1 METKNKTRINITE
14 GLNEQ
19 QKQAVENPIN
29 HCTKI
34 VAGAGT
40 GKTKIISKR
49 FVKLVNDLIEDG
61 VENPATRLLVITFT
75 DKAANEMKG
84 RIFQELKDNDV
95 DCLGQDLWISTFHSF
110 CSRILRKHSIEANL
124 SPSLKMGEEKQLKDI
139 FDNIIKRIKYGEAN
153 TIDNL
158 GETAAP
164 LGLNVEL
171 LNIDSVNKLNKIN
184 ALDIILD
191 DIFPLIKKIK
201 SLGIDAKEFLDKSTA
216 AIKNYSETI
225 KTIPFGF
232 SSKEEYL
239 EEWGQHLKAYADDFC
254 RYEDII
260 FKDDG
265 KKEDKGAFQAI
276 AGEKLILSKNGSRKP
291 QDWSYSTDFPENID
305 GIEEIELH
313 LTKIVALI
321 YAVYQKELE
330 KLDTV
335 DFDDL
340 INKTIQI
347 LKQNEIIRL
356 YYQKLFKHLIID
368 EFQDTNGSQ
377 LELIKLLLD
386 EKQANITF
394 VGDRKQSIY
403 GFRFAQMENFEVLHN
418 HVEKKYAQKYPEIK
432 LITNYRS
439 TPHVLNAVN
448 HVTEESLA
456 LDEILNP
463 NPYKTFDAENKH
475 VKVTTL
481 NGFSDSYNHKIS
493 EAKYIASE
501 IIRLK
506 TEENA
511 KYKEFAVLVKSHS
524 QAELIEKQL
533 TEAGIPSIKKVN
545 IGFFINPVIRNAVA
559 LLRLAKNIRDEIAL
573 TRILKIKLSDQELY
587 RLKIEA
593 DKEILKIKEFKELKK
608 LNLSEKLTFIR
619 ENNLINNLDVPESVR
634 DYTNLVFE
642 TIYSISQQKNTLSLL
657 QIYYRLINEIKPYFE
672 LSGIEQYRAELDLR
686 IFEKII
692 ADFMQSENYVSIS
705 NFLDYIDRIKDNRSF
720 ELPTLAVKDIDAVQL
735 LTVHASKGLEFP
747 YTFIAS
753 ISTSSKGGNI
763 DGTNI
768 SFDLQYGD
776 KPGFGIIVHKFEG
789 KSTPK
794 ALLYKEIWKKPREKN
809 EALRL
814 FYVAI
819 SRAEKYLNVL
829 NFTSYGN
836 SKPAE
841 YTRYFPLSVLSET
854 VDTSEI
860 TIEKQELKPFAIIT
874 DNQKAFNN
882 NTSMPTVLQCNFR
895 MSFSQINTFNH
906 CPNKYL
912 FKYKYR
918 YPELG
923 DEKESSVIGNLVHNL
938 IYSSYMNNKEF
949 NKAEI
954 PTFLLGVQIESDDLT
969 RINSLYSS
977 FLNSDYAP
985 QKLSGMAIYPERS
998 FNFTH
1003 NIDGKNIEFAG
1014 DIDLLIKNSDKT
1026 YSIIDFKTNKNI
1038 EKSLEDYYKQLYLYK
1053 MALSNEGFDI
1063 NELKILNLTEE
1074 AARVFEPGH
1083 EELSQSK
1090 SVLDAE
1096 ISKIIYLANNPTCQK
1111 TNNDKKCTDCGYL
1124 YICEDSNGEQKL

>member
-1 METKNKTRINITE
+1 METKNKTQVSITD

-61 VENPATRLLVITFT
+61 IENPATRLLVITFT

-153 TIDNL
+153 TIENID
-158 GETAAP
+158 ETAAL
-164 LGLNVEL
+164 LGLNAEL

-184 ALDIILD
+184 DLDVILD

-216 AIKNYSETI
+216 SIKKYSKTI

-232 SSKEEYL
+232 GSKETYL
-239 EEWGQHLKAYADDFC
+239 EEWEKHLKAYADDFC
-254 RYEDII
+254 KYEDL
-260 FKDDG
+260 DDQG
-265 KKEDKGAFQAI
+265 KDKGVFQAI
-276 AGEKLILSKNGSRKP
+276 AGAKLILDKNNARGKNACL
-291 QDWSYSTDFPENID
+291 QWSQATGFPENID
-305 GIEEIELH
+305 KIEEIELH

-377 LELIKLLLD
+377 LKLIKLLLD
-386 EKQANITF
+386 NNNANVTF

-403 GFRFAQMENFEVLHN
+403 GFRFAQMENLEVLHN

-463 NPYKTFDAENKH
+463 NPYKTFDTENKH

-481 NGFSDSYNHKIS
+481 KGFSGSYNHKIS

-501 IIRLK
+501 IIRLIN
-506 TEENA
+506 EENA

-533 TEAGIPSIKKVN
+533 TQARIPSIKKVN
-545 IGFFINPVIRNAVA
+545 IGFFINPVIRNAVS

-573 TRILKIKLSDQELY
+573 ARILKIKLSDQELY

-593 DKEILKIKEFKELKK
+593 NKEILKTKEFKELKK

-619 ENNLINNLDVPESVR
+619 ENNLVNNLDIPENVR

-657 QIYYRLINEIKPYFE
+657 QIYYKLINEIKPYFE
-672 LSGIEQYRAELDLR
+672 LSGIEQYGAELDLR

-720 ELPTLAVKDIDAVQL
+720 ELPTLAVKDVDAVQL

-753 ISTSSKGGNI
+753 IKNKKGG
-763 DGTNI
+763 GTDSTNM

-776 KPGFGIIVHKFEG
+776 KPGFGIIVHNFKG
-789 KSTPK
+789 KDTPK
-794 ALLYKEIWKKPREKN
+794 AFLYKEIWKKPREKN

-814 FYVAI
+814 FYVAV

-829 NFTSYGN
+829 SFEPYGHN
-836 SKPAE
+836 NATKSIDYIQNLPDYLKSAPIDIS
-841 YTRYFPLSVLSET
+841 T
-854 VDTSEI
+854 I
-860 TIEKQELKPFAIIT
+860 TIEKQELKSFAIIT
-874 DNQKAFNN
+874 DNQKTFNN
-882 NTSMPTVLQCNFR
+882 ISTPTVLQNNFR

-906 CPNKYL
+906 CQNKYL

-918 YPELG
+918 YPELSK
-923 DEKESSVIGNLVHNL
+923 EKESSVIGSIVHNL

-949 NKAEI
+949 SKTEI
-954 PTFLLGVQIESDDLT
+954 PAFLSGIELENDDLT

-977 FLNSDYAP
+977 FLTSDYSP
-985 QKLSGMAIYPERS
+985 QKLSGSLIFPERS
-998 FNFTH
+998 FNFVN
-1003 NIDGKNIEFAG
+1003 NIDGNNIEFAG
-1014 DIDLLIKNSDKT
+1014 DIDLLIRNSDNT

-1038 EKSLEDYYKQLYLYK
+1038 EKSLKDYYKQLYLYK
-1053 MALSNEGFDI
+1053 MALSNESLNI
-1063 NELKILNLTEE
+1063 NELKILNLTDKT
-1074 AARVFEPGH
+1074 AKIFEPGH

-1090 SVLDAE
+1090 SVLDEE
-1096 ISKIIYLANNPTCQK
+1096 ISKIIYLANNPTCMK
-1111 TNNDKKCTDCGYL
+1111 NNNDQKCTDCGYL
-1124 YICEDSNGEQKL
+1124 YICENSDGE